1 MEYIRF
7 TLLRIS
13 VLLSLLL
20 GILSCDDMSKE
31 PRANPARLSF
41 DAQGGEKI
49 VEISNL
55 KTLWYYNGLLTK
67 TADRN
72 FESYVSFKQVSPEEI
87 TLETLSDG
95 MQQVHYDWVTFQY
108 PKSKK
113 YVKVIV
119 APNKSEKIRIV
130 HFMTGTKL
138 GASDITVTQLGLN
151 DR

>member
-1 MEYIRF
+1 MEKLSKSLF
-7 TLLRIS
+7 LG
-13 VLLSLLL
+13 VSLLIMVL
-20 GILSCDDMSKE
+20 GTFSCDDMSKE

-41 DAQGGEKI
+41 DAQGGEGI
-49 VEISNL
+49 VEMTNL
-55 KTLWYYNGLLTK
+55 KTLWTYSGLFTRTINSDSTLSHLK
-67 TADRN
+67 EIN
-72 FESYVSFKQVSPEEI
+72 PEEI
-87 TLETLSDG
+87 TLEALGNG

-113 YVKVIV
+113 YVKVVV
-119 APNKSEKIRIV
+119 APNKSKKMRIV